1 MLLSIVMNN
10 EYKLYAAGTADN
22 INRFPGRGNVMSTT
36 FSQSTGGNGSNKS
49 NGDDSQKLSPEEMRC
64 RRLDRFSS
72 PQPYGSSTAS
82 TTATTLR
89 SSLVQTP
96 L

>member
-1 MLLSIVMNN
+1 MNN
-10 EYKLYAAGTADN
+10 EYKYTAGTADN

-49 NGDDSQKLSPEEMRC
+49 NGNDPEEMRR

-72 PQPYGSSTAS
+72 PQPYYVSSTAS